1 MMPMQLN
8 IIIACDKYKGSLSAV
23 QVCETIK
30 NSILEISN
38 KINIIT
44 CPMADGGEGTVD
56 TLVESQKGKYI
67 ELFVKDPLGKKIKS
81 RFGIINDSTAVIEMS
96 SASGLTLLS
105 VKERNPL
112 KTTTYGTGEMI
123 KKAIELGCKTIIL
136 GIGGSATT
144 DAGMGIGQAL
154 GVEFYDKKSNALGFG
169 GGELLKLESIDL
181 SKINHPIKDIKI
193 IVACDIDNPL
203 YGPNGAAY
211 VFGPQKGADEN
222 MVKILDEG
230 LKNFAKVVKNNL
242 KKRIN
247 NIKGAGAAGGV
258 GAGLVAFFN
267 AELKSGADIVID
279 LIKLEDRIK
288 DSDLVITGEGSMDNQ
303 TFYGKSS
310 FAVAKLGKKYK
321 IPVISINGSVNID
334 YNNIAN
340 SKKNLF
346 SGNFD
351 IINKPMSLNFALE
364 NSKCL
369 INSSTKEIINFFL
382 SVRQKYLGHS
392 E

>member
-1 MMPMQLN
+1 MKLN

-30 NSILEISN
+30 NSILEISD
-38 KINIIT
+38 KINVTT

-56 TLVESQKGKYI
+56 TLVKSLKGKYI
-67 ELFVKDPLGKKIKS
+67 ELFVKNPLGKKIKS
-81 RFGIINDSTAVIEMS
+81 RFGIINDNIAIIEMS
-96 SASGLTLLS
+96 SASGLTLLLA
-105 VKERNPL
+105 KERNPL

-136 GIGGSATT
+136 GIGGSATN
-144 DAGMGIGQAL
+144 DAGMGISQAL
-154 GVEFYDKKSNALGFG
+154 GVKFYDKKNNALGFG
-169 GGELLKLESIDL
+169 GGELIKIESIDL
-181 SKINHPIKDIKI
+181 SKINHLIKDINI
-193 IVACDIDNPL
+193 IVACDVDNPL
-203 YGPNGAAY
+203 YGPKGAAY
-211 VFGPQKGADEN
+211 IFSPQKGANEN

-230 LKNFAKVVKNNL
+230 LKNFAKIVNNNL
-242 KKRIN
+242 KKRID
-247 NIKGAGAAGGV
+247 NIKGAGAAGGA

-267 AELKSGADIVID
+267 AELKSGADIIID
-279 LIKLEDRIK
+279 LIKLEERIK
-288 DSDLVITGEGSMDNQ
+288 DADLVITGEGSMDNQ

-310 FAVAKLGKKYK
+310 FAVAKLAKKYK

-334 YNNIAN
+334 YNIVNN

-351 IINKPMSLNFALE
+351 IINKPMSLDFALE
-364 NSKCL
+364 NSRCL

-382 SVRQKYLGHS
+382 SIRQNCLVRV
-392 E
+392 